1 MLTTAIGNLLPSAV
15 AVALSPI
22 PIIAVIL
29 MLGTPKART
38 NGPAFAAGWVLGLAV
53 VSAIVLV
60 VAGGADDPDNATSS
74 GIDWGTLLIGL
85 LFLAMAAK
93 QWQQRP
99 KAGEEPTMPAWMAS
113 VDHFTAGRSFVL
125 GVALSGVNP
134 KNLALTVA
142 AMASVAQ
149 LGLSSG
155 DEVAAVAAFVVL
167 ASVTVVGSVLF
178 YLVATD
184 RATEALAPV
193 KTFMAEHNAVIM
205 MVILLILGAKLIGN
219 GLAGVAS

>member
-1 MLTTAIGNLLPSAV
+1 MLTTAIGDLLPAAV

-53 VSAIVLV
+53 VSAIVL
-60 VAGGADDPDNATSS
+60 AFADDPDDATSS
-74 GIDWGTLLIGL
+74 GIDWGTLLIGV

-99 KAGEEPTMPAWMAS
+99 KAGEEATMPSWMAS

-142 AMASVAQ
+142 AMASIAQ
-149 LGLSSG
+149 LGLSTG
-155 DEVAAVAAFVVL
+155 DEVAAVAVFVVL
-167 ASVTVVGSVLF
+167 ASVTVAGSVLF

-184 RATEALAPV
+184 RATQALAPV
-193 KTFMAEHNAVIM
+193 KTFMANNNAVIM

-219 GLAGVAS
+219 GLAGVAN

>member
-1 MLTTAIGNLLPSAV
+1 MLTTAIGDLLPAAV

-53 VSAIVLV
+53 VSAIVLAV
-60 VAGGADDPDNATSS
+60 ADDPDDATSS
-74 GIDWGTLLIGL
+74 GIDWGTLLIGV

-99 KAGEEPTMPAWMAS
+99 KAGEEATMPSWMAS

-142 AMASVAQ
+142 AMASIAQ
-149 LGLSSG
+149 LGLSTG
-155 DEVAAVAAFVVL
+155 DEVAAVAVFVVL
-167 ASVTVVGSVLF
+167 ASVTVAGSVLF

-184 RATEALAPV
+184 RATQALAPV
-193 KTFMAEHNAVIM
+193 KTFMANNNAVIM

-219 GLAGVAS
+219 GLAGVAN